1 VKWRRQL
8 AEGEEL
14 EVQWERFADGL
25 PHRLRRNRDYPDFNL
40 KTIRQSAMDAA
51 GGMNKVVR
59 VLSDRTGLGKKRSY
73 VWVQFADYELLVGQP
88 CKCGGRQ
95 ILRFHQFFGRCAAC
109 NAQILFTWPDKGTD
123 DSIDEDK
130 YGWGDEGKFGWA

>member
-8 AEGEEL
+8 AEGEEQV
-14 EVQWERFADGL
+14 VQWERYADGL
-25 PHRLRRNRDYPDFNL
+25 PHRLRRNRDFPDYDL
-40 KTIRQSAMDAA
+40 KVIRQEASNAA
-51 GGMNKVVR
+51 QRMNKVVK
-59 VLSDRTGLGKKRSY
+59 VLPDRAGLSKKRSA
-73 VWVQFADYELLVGQP
+73 VWVHFADYEIGVGEP

-109 NAQILFTWPDKGTD
+109 NAQILFTWPDKSTD

-130 YGWGDEGKFGWA
+130 YGWDEGKYGWA